1 MGNIAIDIRNYYNS
15 NTEDGSLARKY
26 VQGKSNESQL
36 KIVKMFKGVKI
47 RKQDRGNI
55 IAFFRDLS
63 DDIRYPAV
71 LAIILD
77 QPEKDRWR
85 ITNGLMKI
93 KNLVSIWR
101 TMFGPVLL
109 GIIFPWITLKKL
121 PLLKQALLTLLRLGM
136 LSKICRKNLMKF
148 STLYHNNVIETI
160 TYYHNLFQ

>member
-85 ITNGLMKI
+85 IYEWINEDKELSEYMEDDVWASSTWNNISLDNIEEIAVTKTGIANIIKI
-93 KNLVSIWR
+93 RNVIKD
-101 TMFGPVLL
+101 MQ
-109 GIIFPWITLKKL
+109 KKL
-121 PLLKQALLTLLRLGM
+121 NEIL
-136 LSKICRKNLMKF
+136 NLI
-148 STLYHNNVIETI
+148 S
-160 TYYHNLFQ
+160 